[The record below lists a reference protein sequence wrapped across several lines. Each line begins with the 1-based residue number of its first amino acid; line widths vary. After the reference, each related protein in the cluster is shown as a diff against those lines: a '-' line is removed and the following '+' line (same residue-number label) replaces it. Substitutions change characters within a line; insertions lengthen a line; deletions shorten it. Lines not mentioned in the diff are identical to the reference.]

1 MSHASSSRPHSL
13 RVLHRSSSPSPGCPS
28 TMRSLP
34 AALVAALF
42 AFPVCAA
49 AAGTTAER
57 EEGASAG
64 LPAVEVRSHRNL
76 HDPRPGPLSSATRTA
91 TDVRDVPQTVQA
103 VDAAQVK
110 AYGGRGLAAALVGV
124 PGISNVSDTRFDAF
138 RLRGFSNAGD
148 TLLDGMR
155 DDAQYVRSLG
165 NIERIEILKG
175 PAAVLYG
182 RGSGGGVINRI
193 SKQPTREAY
202 GQASATWGS
211 RGQQGAAL
219 DWNRPLGEQW
229 ALRIN
234 AGREHEPHF
243 REEVRGTRQYV
254 GPALKWESGRDSWL
268 LQADYDEFERI
279 PDRGLPARVT
289 ALSRNGTASGY
300 ALPQA
305 SDRTFFGAAGRDFIR
320 DTSLSLRST
329 LTRAIAPDWSLR
341 QMVSVFDLN
350 SDFDNTF
357 VSQPFV
363 SAGRDLRRVQRSR
376 FQQNLQQ
383 RNVQANLEVLGNLAT
398 GAMRH
403 QLLAGAEYG
412 WQKREPRLWMGSARP
427 VSLTEPDQH
436 DNEGSRPEPW
446 QMNYHKVKTAGFY
459 AQDQIDL
466 GARIKGLVGLRWDHF
481 EVDSRNQLQ
490 KLRTERST
498 HALSPRIGAVWEA
511 LPDHHVYAS
520 WSKNYAPV
528 GGDVIGITPGA
539 KGNVN
544 DLGPQFSRQLEA
556 GVKSDWFQRRI
567 STTLA
572 WFELELYNRLVRDPV
587 QPEQFT
593 QTGLERNR
601 GIELSV
607 AGELARDWFVRGGW
621 TQQNSRVVQAEAQL
635 AGKRPSG
642 VSARN
647 GSLFISYAPPL
658 GWFGE
663 TGVVYEGAR
672 FADREN
678 QLELPA
684 YARWDALLGYRLARA
699 EYTLAATNLANRRYH
714 ASATGV
720 SQIVPGAPRALVLT
734 AAYKF

>member
-1 MSHASSSRPHSL
+1 MSYSSSFL
-13 RVLHRSSSPSPGCPS
+13 RQSYGWRSQTFTSSPRLR
-28 TMRSLP
+28 TLP
-34 AALVAALF
+34 AALVAAMFSL
-42 AFPVCAA
+42 PVPASAA
-49 AAGTTAER
+49 DAAGER
-57 EEGASAG
+57 EESEATR
-64 LPAVEVRSHRNL
+64 LPAIEVRSQRST
-76 HDPRPGPLSSATRTA
+76 HDPRPGPLGSATRTA
-91 TDVRDVPQTVQA
+91 TDVREVPQTVQA
-103 VDAAQVK
+103 VDAEQVR
-110 AYGGRGLAAALVGV
+110 AYGGRGLAAALSGV

-138 RLRGFSNAGD
+138 RIRGFSNAGD

-165 NIERIEILKG
+165 NIDRIEILKG

-193 SKQPTREAY
+193 SKQPTREAF

-211 RGQQGAAL
+211 RGQQGAAV

-243 REEVRGTRQYV
+243 REEVRGTRQYFA
-254 GPALKWESGRDSWL
+254 PALKWESGRDSWL
-268 LQADYDEFERI
+268 LQADYDEYERV
-279 PDRGLPARVT
+279 PDRGVPARVT
-289 ALSRNGTASGY
+289 ALTRNGTASGY
-300 ALPQA
+300 ALPVA

-341 QMVSVFDLN
+341 QMVSAFDLN

-363 SAGRDLRRVQRSR
+363 SAGRDLRSVQRSR

-383 RNVQANLEVLGNLAT
+383 RNVQANLEVLGRLAT
-398 GAMRH
+398 GAIRH
-403 QLLAGAEYG
+403 QLLIGAEYG

-436 DNEGSRPEPW
+436 DNAGSRPEPW
-446 QMNYHKVKTAGFY
+446 QMNHHKVKTTGLY

-466 GARIKGLVGLRWDHF
+466 GAHVKGLVGLRWDHF
-481 EVDSRNQLQ
+481 EVDSRNRLQ
-490 KLRTERST
+490 KLHSERST
-498 HALSPRIGAVWEA
+498 NALSPRIGAVWEA
-511 LPDHHVYAS
+511 LPDHHLYAS

-539 KGNVN
+539 KGNLN

-556 GVKSDWFQRRI
+556 GLKSDWFQRRI

-587 QPEQFT
+587 QPDVFT

-601 GIELSV
+601 GIEFSV

-621 TQQNSRVVQAEAQL
+621 TQQNSRVVQAEPQFS
-635 AGKRPSG
+635 GKRPSG

-647 GSLFISYAPPL
+647 GSLFISYAPPQ

-663 TGVVYEGAR
+663 AGVVYEGAR

-678 QLELPA
+678 LLELPG

-699 EYTLAATNLANRRYH
+699 EYTLAATNLANRRYY

-720 SQIVPGAPRALVLT
+720 SQIVPGAPRAVVLT

>member
-1 MSHASSSRPHSL
+1 MSHTS
-13 RVLHRSSSPSPGCPS
+13 
-28 TMRSLP
+28 SLP
-34 AALVAALF
+34 SRLRGLQRSCCSSLASPPKLRTLSAALMAALF
-42 AFPVCAA
+42 AFPIPSYAA
-49 AAGTTAER
+49 DAA
-57 EEGASAG
+57 EEGEGSDAAP
-64 LPAVEVRSHRNL
+64 LPAIEVRGQRSVQ
-76 HDPRPGPLSSATRTA
+76 DPRPGPLESATRTA
-91 TDVRDVPQTVQA
+91 TDVREVPQTVQA
-103 VDAAQVK
+103 VDAAQVR

-124 PGISNVSDTRFDAF
+124 PGVSNVSDTRFDAF

-193 SKQPTREAY
+193 SKQPTREDF
-202 GQASATWGS
+202 GLVSATWGS
-211 RGQQGAAL
+211 RGQLGAAV
-219 DWNRPLGEQW
+219 DWNRPLGAQW

-234 AGREHEPHF
+234 AGREHETHF
-243 REEVRGTRQYV
+243 RHEVRGTRQYFA
-254 GPALKWESGRDSWL
+254 PALKWESGPDSWL
-268 LQADYDEFERI
+268 LQADYDEYDRI
-279 PDRGLPARVT
+279 PDRGVPARVT
-289 ALSRNGTASGY
+289 AVTRNGTARAY
-300 ALPQA
+300 TLPVA

-320 DTSLSLRST
+320 DTSLNLRST
-329 LTRAIAPDWSLR
+329 LIRAIAPDWSLR
-341 QMVSVFDLN
+341 QKVSVFDLN

-357 VSQPFV
+357 TSQPFV
-363 SAGRDLRRVQRSR
+363 SAGPDLGRVQRSR

-383 RNVQANLEVLGNLAT
+383 RNVQVNLEVLGKLAT
-398 GAMRH
+398 GAVQH

-427 VSLTEPDQH
+427 VSLTDPDQH
-436 DNEGSRPEPW
+436 DNAGSLPQPW
-446 QMNYHKVKTAGFY
+446 QMNYHKVKTTGFY

-466 GARIKGLVGLRWDHF
+466 GARVKGLVGLRWDHF
-481 EVDSRNQLQ
+481 EVDSRSRLL
-490 KLRTERST
+490 KLRSERSS

-511 LPDHHVYAS
+511 LPEHHFYAS

-528 GGDVIGITPGA
+528 GGDVIGLSPGA
-539 KGNVN
+539 KGNGN

-556 GVKSDWFQRRI
+556 GVKSDWLQRKI

-572 WFELELYNRLVRDPV
+572 WFELELYNRIVRDPV
-587 QPEQFT
+587 QPDVFS

-601 GIELSV
+601 GIEFSV
-607 AGELARDWFVRGGW
+607 AGELARHWFVRGGW
-621 TQQNSRVVQAEAQL
+621 TRQNSRVVRAEAQL

-647 GSLFISYAPPL
+647 GSLFVAYAPPQ

-663 TGVVYEGAR
+663 TGLVYEGAR

-678 QLELPA
+678 LLELPG
-684 YARWDALLGYRLARA
+684 YARWDAMLGYRLARA
-699 EYTLAATNLANRRYH
+699 DYTLAITNLSKRRYY

-720 SQIVPGAPRALVLT
+720 SQIAPGAPRALVFT